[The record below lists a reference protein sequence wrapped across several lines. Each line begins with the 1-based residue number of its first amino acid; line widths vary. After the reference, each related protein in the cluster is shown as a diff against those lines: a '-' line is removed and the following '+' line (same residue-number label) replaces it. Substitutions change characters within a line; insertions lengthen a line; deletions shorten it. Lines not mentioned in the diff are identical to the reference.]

1 MRTANLLGS
10 ALAVMLVMNTSFA
23 ADDLKSG
30 PQTPSMKISA
40 FNPLHCSGGGVG
52 TKACLV

>member
-1 MRTANLLGS
+1 MRYAYLPGSLLVV
-10 ALAVMLVMNTSFA
+10 AVLIGPA
-23 ADDLKSG
+23 HGADDLKSG
-30 PQTPSMKISA
+30 PQKAKMSIKA